1 MEGVRIVVARFCLD
15 ADEHVTPVELRGF
28 VGHAFARI
36 SEFHHHSEHSYHYPL
51 VQYKKLGDDLAVV
64 GIGKFARI
72 VLQKMS
78 ELDHITTKTQ
88 KIPVGSLTVT
98 DDTYRY
104 EPTAK
109 RYRFST
115 PWLALNREN

>member
-78 ELDHITTKTQ
+78 ELCLLYTSPSPRDRTRSRM
-88 KIPVGSLTVT
+88 PSS
-98 DDTYRY
+98 
-104 EPTAK
+104 A
-109 RYRFST
+109 
-115 PWLALNREN
+115 